1 MKVLF
6 ASVVSSYVLAGA
18 VVSAQPAPSS
28 VSAVFEPFAMTEL
41 VEMQPAMPTI
51 AAGTVDL
58 LTVEPMDGGKPV
70 KDAPYSAEAVTEVTQ
85 TLSDGNRIQRR
96 TSAMLAR
103 DGQGRTR
110 REQQAMAL
118 GGIVA
123 ESKAT
128 FVTITDPVGG
138 FFITLHPEEKLATR
152 APMPKFDMA
161 FEAGEPATVM
171 SFRAD
176 PAASGAGAGIAVN
189 ALSATRLV
197 AADDPSRID
206 ADIESLGSQ
215 EFDGVRADGTRT
227 TNTIPA
233 GAIGNEQPI
242 AMVTERW
249 YSPELQAVVMSKRS
263 DPRFGETV
271 YRLTNIQ
278 RAEPDAALFK
288 IPSDYRIEEP
298 KFVPAQRVKPRG
310 Q

>member
-1 MKVLF
+1 MKALLVSV
-6 ASVVSSYVLAGA
+6 ASLSVLASA
-18 VVSAQPAPSS
+18 VAGAQPVMSSAPG
-28 VSAVFEPFAMTEL
+28 AIEPFAVTQF

-51 AAGTVDL
+51 AAGSVDL

-96 TSAMLAR
+96 MSASLAR

-123 ESKAT
+123 ESKGT

-138 FFITLHPEEKLATR
+138 YFITLHPEEKFATR

-161 FEAGEPATVM
+161 FQETGRVM
-171 SFRAD
+171 TFRGSD
-176 PAASGAGAGIAVN
+176 PTASGFG
-189 ALSATRLV
+189 V
-197 AADDPSRID
+197 AAGTVSARLTTSEEPERLDSNTQ
-206 ADIESLGSQ
+206 ALGSQ

-227 TNTIPA
+227 TTTIPA
-233 GAIGNEQPI
+233 GAIGNDQPI
-242 AMVTERW
+242 EMVTERW
-249 YSPELQAVVMSKRS
+249 YSPDLQAVVMSKRT